1 MRFKSAVQEGAVE
14 TFSALEPELYTPDVA
29 HPLRGVWVGDYGG
42 HGCELILFHQLSPTR
57 LEGIKLSG
65 DINVPRGEYTF
76 EVPDL
81 EDLIRIAD
89 ENEWPGAKVISGV
102 GQIAQ
107 SQFLERRF
115 SSNAIQSSTL
125 TNTLACFT
133 PCQLIWISDDE
144 VALYWTFGS
153 SPGHITRYRRIDV
166 DRFLWGDGVQV
177 YNSLGQSDPEYYV
190 A

>member
-1 MRFKSAVQEGAVE
+1 MRFRSTVQEGAVE
-14 TFSALEPELYTPDVA
+14 TFSALEPKIYTPDVA

-89 ENEWPGAKVISGV
+89 EKEWPGAKVIRAV

-107 SQFLERRF
+107 SQFLEP
-115 SSNAIQSSTL
+115 S
-125 TNTLACFT
+125 FT
-133 PCQLIWISDDE
+133 PCQLIWISNDE
-144 VALYWTFGS
+144 VAMYWILEPS
-153 SPGHITRYRRIDV
+153 LGHIAQYRRVDV

-177 YNSLGQSDPEYYV
+177 CNSLG
-190 A
+190 